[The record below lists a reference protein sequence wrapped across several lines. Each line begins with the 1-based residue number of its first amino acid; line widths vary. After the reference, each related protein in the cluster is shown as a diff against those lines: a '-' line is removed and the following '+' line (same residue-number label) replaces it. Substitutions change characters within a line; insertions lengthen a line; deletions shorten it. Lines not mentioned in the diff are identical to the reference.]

1 MSEQENEETKRNC
14 LLGWVTKTTDDGWG
28 VGPYICVCVYA
39 WTNMLYMRRQTS
51 ESLHENPCDNPPSPL
66 SL

>member
-28 VGPYICVCVYA
+28 VGPYICVCVCMDQYA
-39 WTNMLYMRRQTS
+39 IYASSDVR
-51 ESLHENPCDNPPSPL
+51 EPA
-66 SL
+66 